1 MELVHS
7 SKDKKEARS
16 QYTGECMR
24 SQAVAC
30 SNTVVGA
37 SSARRA
43 QRLCCSSSSYVVLQV
58 SWTAPTLL
66 RVQ

>member
-24 SQAVAC
+24 SQAVAYTPNC
-30 SNTVVGA
+30 
-37 SSARRA
+37 
-43 QRLCCSSSSYVVLQV
+43 YDM
-58 SWTAPTLL
+58 TLWL
-66 RVQ
+66 Y